1 MNITMTLEGDST
13 ERLVQTVCAV
23 IGGAQAGAAAPAQPA
38 VPAPE
43 KARAYKAP
51 EPEAAPKKEPKR
63 EPEPKPEP
71 APEPTAA
78 PEPKA
83 APARAQAPSAGV
95 DFGTVAAAARKVVND
110 GKAAQKDVLAVFE
123 AHGSKY
129 LRSIDEAEYPAVL
142 AELEAL

>member
-23 IGGAQAGAAAPAQPA
+23 IGGAQAGAAAPAQPS
-38 VPAPE
+38 VPAPD

-63 EPEPKPEP
+63 EPEPKP
-71 APEPTAA
+71 A

-142 AELEAL
+142 AEIEAL

>member
-1 MNITMTLEGDST
+1 M
-13 ERLVQTVCAV
+13 
-23 IGGAQAGAAAPAQPA
+23 
-38 VPAPE
+38 
-43 KARAYKAP
+43 
-51 EPEAAPKKEPKR
+51 
-63 EPEPKPEP
+63 
-71 APEPTAA
+71 
-78 PEPKA
+78 
-83 APARAQAPSAGV
+83 

>member
-23 IGGAQAGAAAPAQPA
+23 IGGAHTGAAAPAQPS
-38 VPAPE
+38 VPAPD

-51 EPEAAPKKEPKR
+51 EPEAAPKKEPER
-63 EPEPKPEP
+63 EPEPKP
-71 APEPTAA
+71 
-78 PEPKA
+78 

-142 AELEAL
+142 AEIEAL

>member
-23 IGGAQAGAAAPAQPA
+23 IGGAQSGAAAPTQPA
-38 VPAPE
+38 VPAPD

-51 EPEAAPKKEPKR
+51 EPETAPKKEPKR

-71 APEPTAA
+71 APEP
-78 PEPKA
+78 KA
-83 APARAQAPSAGV
+83 APAKAQAPSVGV

>member
-51 EPEAAPKKEPKR
+51 EPE
-63 EPEPKPEP
+63 
-71 APEPTAA
+71 
-78 PEPKA
+78 
-83 APARAQAPSAGV
+83 
-95 DFGTVAAAARKVVND
+95 VVND

>member
-71 APEPTAA
+71 A
-78 PEPKA
+78 
-83 APARAQAPSAGV
+83 RAQAPSAGV

>member
-71 APEPTAA
+71 APEP
-78 PEPKA
+78 KA

-129 LRSIDEAEYPAVL
+129 RRSIDEAEYPAVL
-142 AELEAL
+142 AEIEAL

>member
-1 MNITMTLEGDST
+1 M
-13 ERLVQTVCAV
+13 
-23 IGGAQAGAAAPAQPA
+23 
-38 VPAPE
+38 PAPE

-71 APEPTAA
+71 A

-142 AELEAL
+142 AEIEAL

>member
-23 IGGAQAGAAAPAQPA
+23 IGGAQGGAAEPAQPT
-38 VPAPE
+38 VPTPD

-71 APEPTAA
+71 A

-142 AELEAL
+142 AEIEAL

>member
-23 IGGAQAGAAAPAQPA
+23 IGGAHTGAAAPAQPS
-38 VPAPE
+38 VPAPD

-51 EPEAAPKKEPKR
+51 EPEAAPKKEPER
-63 EPEPKPEP
+63 E
-71 APEPTAA
+71 

-142 AELEAL
+142 AEIEAL

>member
-23 IGGAQAGAAAPAQPA
+23 SGGAQAGAAAPAQPA

-51 EPEAAPKKEPKR
+51 EPEAAPKKEPER
-63 EPEPKPEP
+63 EPEPKP
-71 APEPTAA
+71 A

-142 AELEAL
+142 AEIEAL

>member
-23 IGGAQAGAAAPAQPA
+23 IGGAHTGAAAPAQPSGLA
-38 VPAPE
+38 QD

-51 EPEAAPKKEPKR
+51 EHEAAPKKEPER
-63 EPEPKPEP
+63 EPEPKP
-71 APEPTAA
+71 A

-142 AELEAL
+142 AEIEAL

>member
-63 EPEPKPEP
+63 EPEPHWSHLTGRKSRCRRR
-71 APEPTAA
+71 AGNSGVLRVI
-78 PEPKA
+78 
-83 APARAQAPSAGV
+83 APAVRPALPPRRCPPGV
-95 DFGTVAAAARKVVND
+95 RPV
-110 GKAAQKDVLAVFE
+110 
-123 AHGSKY
+123 
-129 LRSIDEAEYPAVL
+129 
-142 AELEAL
+142 

>member
-1 MNITMTLEGDST
+1 M
-13 ERLVQTVCAV
+13 
-23 IGGAQAGAAAPAQPA
+23 
-38 VPAPE
+38 PAPD

-51 EPEAAPKKEPKR
+51 EPEAAPKKEPER
-63 EPEPKPEP
+63 EPEPKP
-71 APEPTAA
+71 A

-142 AELEAL
+142 AEIEAL

>member
-23 IGGAQAGAAAPAQPA
+23 IGGAHTGAAAPAPPA
-38 VPAPE
+38 VPAPD
-43 KARAYKAP
+43 KAP
-51 EPEAAPKKEPKR
+51 EPEAAPKKEPER

-71 APEPTAA
+71 A

>member
-23 IGGAQAGAAAPAQPA
+23 IGGAQAGAAAP
-38 VPAPE
+38 E

-71 APEPTAA
+71 A

>member
-23 IGGAQAGAAAPAQPA
+23 IGGAHTGAAAPAQPS
-38 VPAPE
+38 VPAPD

-51 EPEAAPKKEPKR
+51 EPEAAPKKEPER
-63 EPEPKPEP
+63 EPEPKP
-71 APEPTAA
+71 A

-95 DFGTVAAAARKVVND
+95 DFGTVAAAVRKVVND

-142 AELEAL
+142 AEIEAL

>member
-23 IGGAQAGAAAPAQPA
+23 IGGAHTGAAAPAQPS
-38 VPAPE
+38 VP
-43 KARAYKAP
+43 AP
-51 EPEAAPKKEPKR
+51 EPEAAPKKEPER
-63 EPEPKPEP
+63 EPEPKP
-71 APEPTAA
+71 A

-142 AELEAL
+142 AEIEAL